1 MNVNSTVF
9 HYRGGVI
16 MMNVVLRQVSLRM
29 RKTKHNTVA
38 PGGKTTFRNMY
49 TCTEKARDETLL
61 FSSDTN
67 SKKRCFTQTHTD
79 SCGQQEHMAALITL
93 LSSLLG

>member
-49 TCTEKARDETLL
+49 TCTEKARDETLI

-67 SKKRCFTQTHTD
+67 SKKGVLLRHTPT
-79 SCGQQEHMAALITL
+79 AADNRNTWL
-93 LSSLLG
+93 L

>member
-29 RKTKHNTVA
+29 RKTKDNTVA
-38 PGGKTTFRNMY
+38 PGGKTTFRNMS

-67 SKKRCFTQTHTD
+67 SKKGVLLRHTPT
-79 SCGQQEHMAALITL
+79 AADNRNTWL
-93 LSSLLG
+93 L

>member
-38 PGGKTTFRNMY
+38 PGGKTTFRNLY

-67 SKKRCFTQTHTD
+67 SKKGVLLRHTPT
-79 SCGQQEHMAALITL
+79 AADNRNTWL
-93 LSSLLG
+93 L

>member
-1 MNVNSTVF
+1 
-9 HYRGGVI
+9 

-29 RKTKHNTVA
+29 RKTKHDTVA
-38 PGGKTTFRNMY
+38 PGGKTTFRNTY

-67 SKKRCFTQTHTD
+67 SKKGVLLRHTPT
-79 SCGQQEHMAALITL
+79 AADNRNTWL
-93 LSSLLG
+93 L

>member
-67 SKKRCFTQTHTD
+67 SKKKAFYSDTHRQLRTTGTHGC
-79 SCGQQEHMAALITL
+79 SNYTTF
-93 LSSLLG
+93 

>member
-67 SKKRCFTQTHTD
+67 SKKGVLLRHTPT
-79 SCGQQEHMAALITL
+79 AADNRNTWL
-93 LSSLLG
+93 L